1 MIFLD
6 CEVHFF
12 GPAFDQT
19 FHQQEMKPVQSISKA
34 LVKTAHRLTGFGEQ
48 NVFAE
53 FTALSIANKAINL
66 GQGFPDWESPKFCK
80 DAIIRAVTENHNQ
93 YCRSAGEM
101 NLVQSISKHYSP
113 YFNRTIDPLT
123 EIATSVGAT
132 ECLFAIMQAYIQEG
146 DEVLMLEPGN
156 TKPNDIY

>member
-1 MIFLD
+1 MKM
-6 CEVHFF
+6 
-12 GPAFDQT
+12 FDQSGAKKMDQKY
-19 FHQQEMKPVQSISKA
+19 HRVISLVSSSSSRYQMKS
-34 LVKTAHRLTGFGEQ
+34 TASRLIGFDKPT
-48 NVFAE
+48 VWAE
-53 FTALSIANKAINL
+53 FTPLAIANKAINL

-132 ECLFAIMQAYIQEG
+132 ECMFAINQAYIQEG

-156 TKPNDIY
+156 TKPHSI